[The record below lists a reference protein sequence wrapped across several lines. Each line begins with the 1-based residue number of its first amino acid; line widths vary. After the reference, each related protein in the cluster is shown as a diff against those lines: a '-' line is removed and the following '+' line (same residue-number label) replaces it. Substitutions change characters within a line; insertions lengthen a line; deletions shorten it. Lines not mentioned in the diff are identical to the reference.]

1 MAQEPAPKL
10 FYSMKEV
17 AERLGVPL
25 WKVRR
30 AAKSGLLPTYTVYDK
45 KKYLLLAEVEAIIL
59 QSREGGARLASE
71 GLRLHASPADAPR
84 PAEADGGDSNE

>member
-30 AAKSGLLPTYTVYDK
+30 AAKSGLLPTYTFYDQ

-59 QSREGGARLASE
+59 RSRDGGAR
-71 GLRLHASPADAPR
+71 
-84 PAEADGGDSNE
+84 